1 MESEA
6 CILSHLKAFGSP
18 AMKMFLN
25 NKEYSVLVMELLGPS
40 II

>member
-6 CILSHLKAFGSP
+6 CILNHLKAFGSL
-18 AMKMFLN
+18 AMKMFFN
-25 NKEYSVLVMELLGPS
+25 NKEYNILVMELLGPS